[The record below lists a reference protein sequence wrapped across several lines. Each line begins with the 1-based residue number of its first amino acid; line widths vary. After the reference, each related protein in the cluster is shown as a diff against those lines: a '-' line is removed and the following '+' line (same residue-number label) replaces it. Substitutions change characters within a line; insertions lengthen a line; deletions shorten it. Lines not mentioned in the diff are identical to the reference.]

1 MIALIAVFLA
11 IALIL
16 CFVAVII
23 YSPRLAVETTRGYS
37 SWRGKW
43 NSPYETLQELL
54 KSLQAQVQRKS
65 DYDGTVSSMCST
77 QCRP

>member
-23 YSPRLAVETTRGYS
+23 YSPLVSGGNNTRIQQLEGKVEQPLRVITRIAGVTTS
-37 SWRGKW
+37 T
-43 NSPYETLQELL
+43 SPVEIGL
-54 KSLQAQVQRKS
+54 
-65 DYDGTVSSMCST
+65 
-77 QCRP
+77 